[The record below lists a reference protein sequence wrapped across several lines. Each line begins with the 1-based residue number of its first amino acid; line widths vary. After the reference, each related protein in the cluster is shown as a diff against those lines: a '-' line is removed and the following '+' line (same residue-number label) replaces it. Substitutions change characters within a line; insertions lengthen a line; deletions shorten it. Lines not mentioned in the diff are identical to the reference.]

1 MCSRHG
7 VWIGNGWLDVA
18 AKRHESQ
25 ADVEV
30 VSDRMQ
36 LDREAL
42 FTRQMP
48 QLISLSERRIR
59 GQVNVEV
66 SAKI

>member
-1 MCSRHG
+1 MCSGHG
-7 VWIGNGWLDVA
+7 VWFGNGWLDVV